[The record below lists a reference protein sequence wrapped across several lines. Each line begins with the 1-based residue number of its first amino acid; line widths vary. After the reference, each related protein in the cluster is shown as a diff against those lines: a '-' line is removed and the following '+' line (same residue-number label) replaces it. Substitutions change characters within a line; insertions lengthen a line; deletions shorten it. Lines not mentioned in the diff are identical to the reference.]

1 MKNVFVIDI
10 HSVLDVVTNS
20 SSELFVISDDTTVT
34 AVEDL
39 LRYLVDTW
47 NEMADKG
54 VFGKWHQE
62 RETVK
67 YENCMSVRLM
77 DPSDVEHDEHEKRYN
92 WGYEVEENVRKIIIE
107 STTDNSI
114 PWEIIEWI
122 ESAFSAKRWHL
133 G

>member
-1 MKNVFVIDI
+1 MKKALVVDV
-10 HSVLDVVTNS
+10 HSVLDVITNS
-20 SSELFVISDDTTVT
+20 SSELFVISDNTTVS

-39 LRYLVDTW
+39 LKYMVDTW

-54 VFGKWHQE
+54 IFGKWHQD
-62 RETVK
+62 RETLK
-67 YENCMSVRLM
+67 YENCMGVRLM
-77 DPSDVEHDEHEKRYN
+77 DPSDINIGEDAKYS
-92 WGYEVEENVRKIIIE
+92 WGYETEENVGKIIIE

-122 ESAFSAKRWHL
+122 ESAFSSKRWHL